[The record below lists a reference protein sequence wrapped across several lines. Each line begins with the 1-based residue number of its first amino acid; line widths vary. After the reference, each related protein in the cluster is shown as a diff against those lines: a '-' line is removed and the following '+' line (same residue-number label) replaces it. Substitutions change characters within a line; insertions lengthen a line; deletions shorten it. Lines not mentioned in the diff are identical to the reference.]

1 MAFVTVKCVGKD
13 GSTWKSLVNL
23 DKIEN
28 IMELP
33 IIEKTIIDFGVSTIS
48 VENTIDEILETAFE
62 LK

>member
-1 MAFVTVKCVGKD
+1 
-13 GSTWKSLVNL
+13 
-23 DKIEN
+23 
-28 IMELP
+28 MELP